1 MKKIINIRK
10 RVICLG
16 LCLGLIINQM
26 MILHCNKVIAI
37 ETSDSD
43 LLDFQYSTSDS
54 LYDTFGQPDIE
65 FKDLESSETWSK
77 VDEHIYWDKNSVD
90 AQNNGYVSGIFKQ
103 YFPSGKKKNGNYV
116 AYKTINV
123 ATVCNKNDS
132 KSQTKTLGHILY
144 KYYDF
149 NNTLITE
156 DSIGKSWIDT
166 QKIEHGDLYFQNL
179 CMAYNAKYYTQN
191 NNSNT
196 ALSIPKYNG
205 YVQNTPVQSSDN
217 TQVKAENLNN
227 NVNYTP
233 LPKKKKSFAERYK
246 EKYGVSLGQA
256 LLFGAV
262 AGLRAG
268 QPTPEQAAINAIN
281 RRNQLLEREI
291 QLKYMPRFTDIQMP
305 QYQRP
310 KTYQIYDGY
319 GGIPRWTIREGY

>member
-1 MKKIINIRK
+1 MKEVVNIRK
-10 RVICLG
+10 RVICLA
-16 LCLGLIINQM
+16 LCLGVFVNQI
-26 MILHCNKVIAI
+26 MIAHCNKVIAQ
-37 ETSDSD
+37 ESDD
-43 LLDFQYSTSDS
+43 VDFIDFQYSTSDS

-103 YFPSGKKKNGNYV
+103 YFPSGKKKKGKDV

-123 ATVCNKNDS
+123 ATVCNKNVIDS

-149 NNTLITE
+149 NNTIITE
-156 DSIGKSWIDT
+156 DNIGKSWIDT
-166 QKIEHGDLYFQNL
+166 QKVENGNLYFQNL

-227 NVNYTP
+227 NVNNYAP

-246 EKYGVSLGQA
+246 EKYGIPLWQA
-256 LLFGAV
+256 ILFGAA
-262 AGLRAG
+262 AGLQAG
-268 QPTPEQAAINAIN
+268 QNVAAQN
-281 RRNQLLEREI
+281 RQYNLQQQEI
-291 QLKYMPRFTDIQMP
+291 MFKYMPRFTDIQMP

-310 KTYQIYDGY
+310 KTYNVYDGWNMM
-319 GGIPRWTIREGY
+319 GTPRWTIREGY